1 MKKVCLKLLLLSAVF
16 FLPLTAEAKNIN
28 LLIVPFDVSDGGQY
42 SDMRDSIQTMLISRL
57 ASHSGVNV
65 LDNGMSTV
73 QLEQLGSGKKFKGL
87 SREDEDTYLV
97 TGSLFEIQSGVKVQ
111 VNLIP
116 IINGGLDHDS
126 PPLSFSAMSG
136 KDDSL
141 ISDMVELA
149 RKINDGA
156 FEEQSSVIMGGAEK
170 SGMGAFV
177 TEHPEEAWKRGQYSN
192 FATITGSKGFSAK
205 NVGAHSHFEFED
217 KLLGLQVIDA
227 DGDGTTDIFLFFPN
241 RIEVSQLS
249 NRRLRPVDACTL
261 PIDLRVHA
269 WNFADLNR
277 DGVQSLYLSA
287 TSGLK
292 LASAVLSWS
301 KQKGFVWQKEN
312 IPFYIRP
319 VLLPGRGMTL
329 LAQRRGL
336 AKIALRRPGVFISSF
351 DSKGDV
357 KLGQRLPLPKSV
369 NLFDFEYADLD
380 GDKTAEL
387 IAIGGHNHLKV
398 FNSANELLYVSEK
411 LYGGSRISIGP
422 TSGEA
427 TEKQSRSS
435 FSVEEDADRE
445 ILYMPGRILVVDFN
459 GDGHKEIVVA
469 ESNVPSLGF
478 LTRLRLFNS
487 GNITGLTWNGESFI
501 PFWETSSF
509 RGYLSDFGMTLRKG
523 KGATQ
528 TGILYVC
535 NLPSSGTLLS
545 LLPGTKESTLTVG
558 RIDFSTEKES
568 EQK

>member
-87 SREDEDTYLV
+87 SREDDDTYLV

-156 FEEQSSVIMGGAEK
+156 FEEQSSVITGGAEK

-192 FATITGSKGFSAK
+192 LAAITGSQGFSAK

-523 KGATQ
+523 KGETQ